1 MSASAY
7 VGRVGALAVSLG
19 IGVAVAGMGSAAASP
34 GDSSSAGAAADSGSA
49 RAGARGAAPEKR
61 RGPSASTSIAAP
73 SKANGGIRSGLAET
87 PDTSRASQGLKT
99 ASSVRAPSRQSAPPS
114 SSANSPTSTPMT
126 TPDEAIGVP
135 GRSASSPNL
144 RADFPAAPPDP
155 ALPAAGVP
163 ASASTTGPDMAPT
176 ATVMVSSASAA
187 PVTEVPAMVTE
198 GTVAT
203 VATVAT
209 DTLIA
214 LFDQLSGCIPGGP
227 GQAVSWMAAAAARRE
242 FDTTPLSAAAAALSA
257 AAAPTVAVDP
267 LATLPGGAT
276 PFLQVL
282 RYTFFNQSP
291 IANPVQATESSDS
304 GVISGNLNAVGPAG
318 AVLTYSIASN
328 PGSGTAEISSDGIYT
343 FTPNVELAATGGV
356 DSFTVTIDGGSAYR
370 LTGIAGM
377 IQGIF
382 HSLAQL
388 VGLSGPDTIQQLVN
402 VTVAAPVGNRAPIFG
417 TPPAAETSDA
427 ASGVISGHIFASDPD
442 GDTITYS
449 LAEAPDPVYA
459 SVTLDPDT
467 GAFTFTPTQRGRY
480 RAALSEL
487 GRTMTFAVTA
497 SDGEAAT
504 TIDIAAPVLP
514 LHPADDGTLDLA
526 DLDTLAEYGAIELS
540 EADDGRISAI
550 IGAFTNATVANA
562 ADAAQVLNQVAN
574 VLGADGTLTGDI
586 STRSTGYPPDSGG
599 VPETFYRLA
608 QTVDGIPVLGSDIV
622 LSTTAD
628 GSVTG
633 AFSGINPAIYQLD
646 TTPVPTIGDAP
657 QAIAAA
663 NRILLENLTD
673 PLTEDQQAALLGS
686 LTSNANLVI
695 YSLDPETAPALAWRV
710 NQYSTALD
718 NQESAAQFVETGLP
732 LISGTVYIFANGQN
746 AGNLLAADNGVQDA
760 SAFTTITAQGL
771 SDRWLNPRVYRITL
785 QQDHAQAEMIDPVR
799 RIRVYNGTV
808 LYSSYFEQEVGL
820 TLSADIVTK
829 GPSGWDKSAVSALG
843 NMAAVYDYYQ
853 NVLRLNSIFPSPG
866 WIDVGV
872 VDSVD
877 GESIWNGA
885 FLNFTFGHDAE
896 GALDVVGHEYTHAV
910 IQSILSPTSTVLEP
924 SVIVHPQY
932 SFGGMAGD
940 ALDEAYGDIIGN
952 LIEGKADDGRWL
964 VGEDNNTKPYRDM
977 KSPSQPGVLD
987 PGPSYFSGYFDP
999 DKGGHYYANI
1009 IDHAAYLMVSDER
1022 TIGVSNVEWTRVFYG
1037 SMQRTPANPTFLDA
1051 RTATIAAARE
1061 QGFDDNQLAA
1071 IREAFDAVG
1080 IRAND
1085 RIKVVLTWGESPR
1098 DLDSH
1103 LTGSGFHVYYAN
1115 KQYYQNGQLT
1125 VDLDYDDTSSYGP
1138 ESTTIRKLIPGDY
1151 YFYVHDFTNGGS
1163 SNSTALSHSGA
1174 TVAVFLPGRQDIGA
1188 VYFSDGVSP
1197 GTTWTV
1203 FKLTID
1209 GNGNAVLWP
1218 INTYDYTSV

>member
-203 VATVAT
+203 

-343 FTPNVELAATGGV
+343 FTPNVELAATGAV

-427 ASGVISGHIFASDPD
+427 ASGVIWGHIFASDPD

-663 NRILLENLTD
+663 NRILLDNLTD

-746 AGNLLAADNGVQDA
+746 AGNLLAADDNIQNAWTSSVITVDGLDHGLFNPQTYTISVQNNGDQARMVDA
-760 SAFTTITAQGL
+760 TRGITIYNAVTINNGKTGL
-771 SDRWLNPRVYRITL
+771 NINIVEK
-785 QQDHAQAEMIDPVR
+785 QA
-799 RIRVYNGTV
+799 
-808 LYSSYFEQEVGL
+808 
-820 TLSADIVTK
+820 
-829 GPSGWDKSAVSALG
+829 SGWDKSAVSAMG
-843 NMAAVYDYYQ
+843 NMERVYDYYK
-853 NVLRLNSIFPSPG
+853 NKLGLNSIFPDG
-866 WIDVGV
+866 IKVGLV
-872 VDSVD
+872 NHIKGGATWQYGTDPVLRNLFFFGDDS
-877 GESIWNGA
+877 EA
-885 FLNFTFGHDAE
+885 
-896 GALDVVGHEYTHAV
+896 ALDAVAHEYTHAV
-910 IQSILSPTSTVLEP
+910 IQSILSPTQTVNQP
-924 SVIVHPQY
+924 VPAIPIY
-932 SFGGMAGD
+932 SFGGKQGD

-952 LIEGKADDGRWL
+952 LIEKKGDDGRWQFA
-964 VGEDNNTKPYRDM
+964 EDAADLAPWRDM
-977 KSPSQPGVLD
+977 SK
-987 PGPSYFSGYFDP
+987 
-999 DKGGHYYANI
+999 
-1009 IDHAAYLMVSDER
+1009 
-1022 TIGVSNVEWTRVFYG
+1022 
-1037 SMQRTPANPTFLDA
+1037 
-1051 RTATIAAARE
+1051 
-1061 QGFDDNQLAA
+1061 
-1071 IREAFDAVG
+1071 
-1080 IRAND
+1080 
-1085 RIKVVLTWGESPR
+1085 
-1098 DLDSH
+1098 
-1103 LTGSGFHVYYAN
+1103 
-1115 KQYYQNGQLT
+1115 
-1125 VDLDYDDTSSYGP
+1125 
-1138 ESTTIRKLIPGDY
+1138 
-1151 YFYVHDFTNGGS
+1151 
-1163 SNSTALSHSGA
+1163 
-1174 TVAVFLPGRQDIGA
+1174 
-1188 VYFSDGVSP
+1188 P
-1197 GTTWTV
+1197 GT
-1203 FKLTID
+1203 
-1209 GNGNAVLWP
+1209 
-1218 INTYDYTSV
+1218 